1 MIKAI
6 FLDIDGTLVS
16 FRTHRVPQSAL
27 EAIREVRRQGVKV
40 FIATGRPRPFINNV
54 EEVGCDG
61 IISVNGACVTLADGT
76 HLAHELIPRADIRRM
91 VEHQRTENIPVVY
104 ASATD
109 AFVSHLDDRVR
120 GVFTHLD
127 IPLPAVRPA
136 ETALDMD
143 VMQLIAF
150 FTTEQESGIMAD
162 TLQGCAAVRW
172 HPHFADCVRRGTDKA
187 SGVDSVL
194 RHYGLDLSEAMAFGD
209 GGNDIGMLSHV
220 GWGVAMGNASE
231 AVKAAARIVTASV
244 DEDGIAQVLRRLP
257 EWA

>member
-16 FRTHRVPQSAL
+16 FRTHRVPESTL

-54 EEVGCDG
+54 EEVECDG
-61 IISVNGACVTLADGT
+61 VLSVNGACVTLTDGT
-76 HLAHELIPRADIRRM
+76 RLAHDLIPREDVRRM
-91 VEHQRTENIPVVY
+91 VERQRAEDLPVVY

-109 AFVSHLDDRVR
+109 AFVSHIDDRVR
-120 GVFTHLD
+120 AVFAQLD
-127 IPLPAVRPA
+127 IPLPEVRPI

-150 FTTEQESGIMAD
+150 FTAAQEPRILSE
-162 TLQGCAAVRW
+162 TLRGCTAVRW
-172 HPHFADCVRRGTDKA
+172 HPDFADCIRRGTDKA
-187 SGVDSVL
+187 SGVDAVL
-194 RHYGLDLSEAMAFGD
+194 RHYGLHLSEAMAFGD

-220 GWGVAMGNASE
+220 GWGVAMGNASP
-231 AVKAAARIVTASV
+231 AVKAAARMVTASV
-244 DEDGIAQVLRRLP
+244 DDDGIAQVLRRLP
-257 EWA
+257 EWT